1 MGRNKPDKPKPEK
14 IPPFPKL
21 NSKDLSQAPEDQ
33 ASLEVI
39 KRRYLAFAAELGP
52 LAQQTI
58 IENLG
63 KVKTTTS
70 NENVPSSHGIW
81 KQSKWNI
88 GHWILLS
95 SIYDES
101 KLSGVKS
108 RFNFDISKFND
119 PGPAMIE
126 APEKPVPAAED
137 DPKPEDS
144 RRTKRQR
151 GNSTLPRDTKSQKLS
166 DQLGPSA
173 LEYAKTQGKHLFNCP
188 VDIQCP
194 YLC

>member
-14 IPPFPKL
+14 MLPFPKL
-21 NSKDLSQAPEDQ
+21 KREDLSQAPEDQ
-33 ASLEVI
+33 ASLEII
-39 KRRYLAFAAELGP
+39 KRRYLAFAAELSP
-52 LAQQTI
+52 LAQETI
-58 IENLG
+58 INNLG
-63 KVKTTTS
+63 KVRETPS
-70 NENVPSSHGIW
+70 NENVPSSHAIW

-101 KLSGVKS
+101 KLSS
-108 RFNFDISKFND
+108 LRARFSYDISKFND
-119 PGPAMIE
+119 PGPATIE
-126 APEKPVPAAED
+126 GPEKPVAAVEVN
-137 DPKPEDS
+137 PKPKD
-144 RRTKRQR
+144 KRKR
-151 GNSTLPRDTKSQKLS
+151 DNSTLPRDTKSQKLS

-173 LEYAKTQGKHLFNCP
+173 LEYAKVEGKHLFDCP